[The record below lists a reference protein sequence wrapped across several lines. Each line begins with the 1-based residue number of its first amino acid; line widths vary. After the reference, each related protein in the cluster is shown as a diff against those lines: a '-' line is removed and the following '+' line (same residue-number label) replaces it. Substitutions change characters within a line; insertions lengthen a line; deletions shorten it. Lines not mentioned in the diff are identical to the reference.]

1 MRKRILILFVIFIT
15 IWLASCSQHIDNN
28 LNSDNDNTDVNE
40 NTDSTSDNDDNQNIE
55 EETMNN
61 KIYITINDLQFTATI
76 NDSMAAKQLLSMMP
90 FTINMNELNNNEKY
104 YYFDE
109 SLPTNAKNVQSIKT
123 GDIMLYGSSCLVL
136 FYKNFNTSYSYTPIG
151 KIDNPTGLE
160 QALGEYS
167 VEITFSK

>member
-1 MRKRILILFVIFIT
+1 
-15 IWLASCSQHIDNN
+15 
-28 LNSDNDNTDVNE
+28 
-40 NTDSTSDNDDNQNIE
+40 
-55 EETMNN
+55 MNN

-76 NDSMAAKQLLSMMP
+76 NDSMATKQLLSMMP

-109 SLPTNAKNVQSIKT
+109 SLPTNAENVQSIKT